1 MLFLAF
7 PRCHPGQPTG
17 TFGSCLC
24 LAWAVAPQNIQVSS
38 ASHMSASGDRP
49 RMPFAFGWC
58 CSYKPDPGN
67 GYRRFR
73 KGVCEA
79 SVGNLRAS
87 SRHRAPL
94 SEPAGRVQARMAAN
108 QRPEIPR
115 KRSATPVRNV
125 GIGLYRRPICAA
137 SSRKVQKL
145 FPPDSLTG
153 KGKTTMME

>member
-108 QRPEIPR
+108 RRMEIHR
-115 KRSATPVRNV
+115 KRNATPVRNA
-125 GIGLYRRPICAA
+125 GIGFQWTVISAGVEQRTAIRLEHHYAVP
-137 SSRKVQKL
+137 V
-145 FPPDSLTG
+145 
-153 KGKTTMME
+153 